1 LNSVV
6 ILLLNSANL
15 PIFDETLP
23 LHLASKIP
31 GVRAVFGE
39 VYPNPVRV
47 VSIGKPV
54 ITSFLTAYIT

>member
-1 LNSVV
+1 MNSSN
-6 ILLLNSANL
+6 I
-15 PIFDETLP
+15 PIFDEIMP
-23 LHLASKIP
+23 LHSASKIP

-54 ITSFLTAYIT
+54 IVFST